1 MPELPDLTVYL
12 DFLQSHIVAE
22 TLEHVRVASPFVLR
36 TADPPLTTADNKRVL
51 GLRRSGKR
59 LIFELE
65 DDLFLVIHLMIAGRF
80 RWKER
85 GAAITGKIGLAA
97 FDFSNGT
104 LLLTEASQKKRAS
117 IHLLRGEAALA
128 EYDRGGLE
136 PLDATLDQ
144 FRARLLAGN
153 HTVKRAL
160 TDPDLFSGIGNAYS
174 DEILH
179 RSRLSPVKLTHA
191 MTEGEVERL
200 FVSTREVLEEWIQ
213 RLRDEAKGGFPEKV
227 TAFRKDMAVHGK
239 YNEPCP
245 VCGTPVQRIVHAENE
260 SNYCPT
266 CQTGGRLLAD
276 RALSRLLK
284 QDWPRSI
291 EELEARKRVTA
302 GVAPAPVTKGRR

>member
-12 DFLQSHIVAE
+12 DFLQNTIVGQV
-22 TLEHVRVASPFVLR
+22 LERVRLASPFVLR
-36 TADPPLTTADNKRVL
+36 TADPPLKAIENKRVL
-51 GLRRSGKR
+51 GLRRMGKR
-59 LIFELE
+59 LVFVLE

-80 RWKER
+80 RWKEH
-85 GAAITGKIGLAA
+85 GAPITGKIGLAA
-97 FDFSNGT
+97 FDFSHGT

-117 IHLLRGEAALA
+117 IHVVRGEEALA
-128 EYDRGGLE
+128 DFERHGLE
-136 PLDATLDQ
+136 PLEADLDQ
-144 FRARLLAGN
+144 FRSRLLAGN

-179 RSRLSPVKLTHA
+179 RAKLSPVRLTHS
-191 MTEGEVERL
+191 MSEGEVEQL
-200 FVSTREVLEEWIQ
+200 YTSTQQVLSEWIQ
-213 RLRDEAKGGFPEKV
+213 RLRDDANGGFPEKV
-227 TAFRKDMAVHGK
+227 TAFRKDMAVHGR
-239 YNEPCP
+239 YGQPCP

-284 QDWPRSI
+284 QDWPRTI
-291 EELEARKRVTA
+291 EELEAKRPPLRA
-302 GVAPAPVTKGRR
+302 NGPAARRR